1 MARMLLCGYL
11 PDGFGKSICLRF
23 MFDKKLGR
31 DNSLVVIV
39 HRYLQ
44 QLPPPSVAH
53 VCTSDKR
60 VEADRRLTALLLVV
74 SSLLCGLH
82 TYIPVYTSLP
92 CTTQSQQFLILWPT
106 AQPKTAVMIK
116 L

>member
-1 MARMLLCGYL
+1 MLLCGYL
-11 PDGFGKSICLRF
+11 PETSICLLF

-44 QLPPPSVAH
+44 HLSPTSAAH

-60 VEADRRLTALLLVV
+60 VEADRRLTALERLKTIVALL
-74 SSLLCGLH
+74 
-82 TYIPVYTSLP
+82 
-92 CTTQSQQFLILWPT
+92 Q
-106 AQPKTAVMIK
+106 
-116 L
+116 